1 MILLVFI
8 GSFNDLSIFT
18 TTPSVFYSP
27 KGIGTWINFGLVYF
41 TAEEDYTKK
50 ILKMY
55 KYACYGLILFN
66 VAQIALLGSVS
77 NRTDALNAIRDTTV
91 NALWIYPFFFLDNDD
106 KTTPAKLF
114 KYFLILLCAFFA
126 FAIASRS
133 YLLTMSIFM
142 FIKLKRDLKEGRNL
156 LIIGSMVVM
165 GLLAVFYVA
174 SNIDKFGTIK
184 DLSSVFA
191 GRMNED
197 SRSSQLKEFL
207 DQYNTDKLFT
217 GVGPA
222 ATWNWSGDRKAP
234 YEWLDNQFIL
244 TAWWFGIQTSII
256 YFLFLLYSLFKKNV
270 MNILWVTNSKILIFF
285 WMLACAGFGIYITIS
300 SSFYYYFISFLI
312 GVITLNIRHVTVFQ
326 PQVEEQALLKY

>member
-1 MILLVFI
+1 
-8 GSFNDLSIFT
+8 
-18 TTPSVFYSP
+18 
-27 KGIGTWINFGLVYF
+27 
-41 TAEEDYTKK
+41 
-50 ILKMY
+50 
-55 KYACYGLILFN
+55 
-66 VAQIALLGSVS
+66 
-77 NRTDALNAIRDTTV
+77 
-91 NALWIYPFFFLDNDD
+91 
-106 KTTPAKLF
+106 
-114 KYFLILLCAFFA
+114 
-126 FAIASRS
+126 
-133 YLLTMSIFM
+133 M